1 MDEII
6 PHLLDQPLAN
16 LIALAGLAFLFI
28 AAVGKISGRIE
39 PDFRGR
45 IICGVLGLALVIS
58 GVFLHGSQ
66 DSKSPPTQSQTAQ
79 PTDQPKTLPA
89 VLPKRAACRAGYVR
103 RLAVPDD
110 RVCVA
115 QATRNTVAVENELA
129 PSRTRNGGPNGAD
142 TCLEGFVW
150 REAVPA
156 DHICVTPER
165 RNQTREE
172 NTRATSNA
180 AP

>member
-28 AAVGKISGRIE
+28 GAVGKISGRIE

-45 IICGVLGLALVIS
+45 IVCGVLGLALVIA
-58 GVFLHGSQ
+58 GIFLHGSQ
-66 DSKSPPTQSQTAQ
+66 DSKSAPTQAQTSQ
-79 PTDQPKTLPA
+79 PTDQPKTP
-89 VLPKRAACRAGYVR
+89 PKRAVCKPGYVR

-110 RVCVA
+110 GVCVT
-115 QATRNTVAVENELA
+115 QATRNTVAVENDLA
-129 PSRTRNGGPNGAD
+129 PSRTRNSGPYGAD

-172 NTRATSNA
+172 NARAASNA